1 MLIKLGSECSVF
13 GVAVFNVMVG
23 VMLKKS
29 GGLFKVI
36 VAMAFLLTVRRC
48 RDIIVTNINRDL
60 TE

>member
-1 MLIKLGSECSVF
+1 
-13 GVAVFNVMVG
+13 
-23 VMLKKS
+23 MLKKS

-60 TE
+60 